1 MRREPQ
7 RFFFHRSAVY
17 IAPLDDISSS
27 HEDNEVSAIITGN
40 DTRLPVANQFALAFM
55 VASPAARPV
64 VRGIVV
70 GIMVALPGRE
80 HHDYP
85 TTHAH
90 TPSRLLTTAIRE
102 GFGLD
107 HPRIVLATTTTITT
121 TTAAAAASYY
131 CYWILLPS
139 LETGRRITGAY
150 CRPLRSALLGYVE
163 SRDAPTSQL
172 VPCNC
177 ASIVSIIYSIA
188 YAPQSFLCNV
198 IL

>member
-1 MRREPQ
+1 
-7 RFFFHRSAVY
+7 
-17 IAPLDDISSS
+17 
-27 HEDNEVSAIITGN
+27 
-40 DTRLPVANQFALAFM
+40 M

-121 TTAAAAASYY
+121 TTAAAAATTATGF
-131 CYWILLPS
+131 CCRRWKLAAVLPE
-139 LETGRRITGAY
+139 LIAV
-150 CRPLRSALLGYVE
+150 RSVPHFW
-163 SRDAPTSQL
+163 DTSNQEMHQRL
-172 VPCNC
+172 DSVPCNC
-177 ASIVSIIYSIA
+177 APIVSIVYTLHNL
-188 YAPQSFLCNV
+188 SF
-198 IL
+198 I

>member
-1 MRREPQ
+1 MRSRVCVSIRGGFRNYGNTAIYEAWTAT
-7 RFFFHRSAVY
+7 FFFRRSAIY
-17 IAPLDDISSS
+17 IALLDDISSS

-102 GFGLD
+102 GSGLD
-107 HPRIVLATTTTITT
+107 HPRIVLATTTITT
-121 TTAAAAASYY
+121 TTALLLLLDFAAVAGNWNWPPYY
-131 CYWILLPS
+131 RSLLPS
-139 LETGRRITGAY
+139 ALFRTSGIRRIKRCT
-150 CRPLRSALLGYVE
+150 
-163 SRDAPTSQL
+163 
-172 VPCNC
+172 N
-177 ASIVSIIYSIA
+177 VSTN
-188 YAPQSFLCNV
+188 PM
-198 IL
+198 